1 MRFEKIDSK
10 NKSQLAAEML
20 LSAIES
26 KKYLPGDKL
35 PSERVIATEMG
46 LSRNTLREAIAALQ
60 IVGVIDVKHGQGNYI
75 ASLDLD
81 NLSNLD
87 NSIRK
92 IFASND
98 DPFIIIDARI
108 AIEPGVVALA
118 CHVAAEKDIKEL
130 EVLLSNIF
138 ESIKDNA
145 IIGYSVAD
153 YEFHMKI
160 ANCTHNHV
168 IINTMKHLLDALKQ
182 PLWRS
187 MKKNIFSKEEIR
199 NSRIN
204 EHEKIFLSIKKR
216 DPQLAQENLFSHL
229 AESKNRLIME
239 IER

>member
-1 MRFEKIDSK
+1 MGFKKIDSK

-35 PSERVIATEMG
+35 PSERVIATDMG

-60 IVGVIDVKHGQGNYI
+60 IVGVIDVRHGQGNYI

-81 NLSNLD
+81 NISNVD
-87 NSIRK
+87 ESISK

-98 DPFIIIDARI
+98 NPFIIIDARI
-108 AIEPGVVALA
+108 AFEPGVAALS
-118 CHVAAEKDIKEL
+118 CHIAVEKDIKEL
-130 EVLLSNIF
+130 EILLSRIT
-138 ESIKDNA
+138 ESILDNA
-145 IIGYSVAD
+145 IIGYSLAD

-160 ANCTHNHV
+160 ANCIHNQV
-168 IINTMKHLLDALKQ
+168 ISNTMKYLLDALKQ

-187 MKKNIFSKEEIR
+187 MKKIIFSKEEIQ

-204 EHEKIFLSIKKR
+204 EHEKIFLSIKNR
-216 DPQLAQENLFSHL
+216 DPQLAQANLFTHL
-229 AESKNRLIME
+229 TESKNRFLME
-239 IER
+239 SER